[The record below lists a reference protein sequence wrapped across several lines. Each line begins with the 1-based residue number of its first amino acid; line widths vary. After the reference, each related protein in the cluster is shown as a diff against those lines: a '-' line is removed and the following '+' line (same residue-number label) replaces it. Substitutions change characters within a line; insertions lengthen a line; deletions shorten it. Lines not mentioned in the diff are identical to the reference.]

1 MNTVAAIESLLF
13 VAGNEGL
20 TVTELQNILQET
32 QQNVTQAIAQLKTRY
47 EQQEDSGLTLVSFA
61 DKYQIV
67 TKGAYVDYVKQY
79 AISPFATKLS
89 QASLETLAIIAYK
102 QPLTRAQIDAIR
114 GVQSSGAIQKLL
126 LRDLIESKGR
136 EESPG
141 RPILYGTTDYF
152 MNYFG
157 LETLAQLPDISEIE
171 QVSPSELEDLFGKR
185 YANLTGDELVEEQEG
200 EQA

>member
-1 MNTVAAIESLLF
+1 MNNIAAVESLLF

-20 TVTELQNILQET
+20 SLLELQNILQQES
-32 QQNVTQAIAQLKTRY
+32 NVVAEAIEQLKARY
-47 EQQEDSGLTLVSFA
+47 DQQDESGLTIVSFA

-67 TKGAYVDYVKQY
+67 TKGAYVGYVKQY

-102 QPLTRAQIDAIR
+102 QPLTRAKIDAIR

-171 QVSPSELEDLFGKR
+171 QVNPSELEDLFGKR
-185 YANLTGDELVEEQEG
+185 YADLVDGDLQEG
-200 EQA
+200 DSD